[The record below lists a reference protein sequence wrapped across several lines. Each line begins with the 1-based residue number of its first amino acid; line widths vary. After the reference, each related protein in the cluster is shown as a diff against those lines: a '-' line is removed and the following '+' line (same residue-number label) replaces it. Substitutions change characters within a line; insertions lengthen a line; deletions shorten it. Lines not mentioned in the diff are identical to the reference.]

1 MHALDG
7 ERGFTLVELMIVVAI
22 IAILAA
28 VAYPIYLNYVKR
40 TRMSEVI
47 LALSAC
53 RTPIAEVY
61 QAGGA
66 GPGAGKWGCEVTGP
80 SSRYVQSIATDVNG
94 KIIATAQGFNDSAI
108 DGEAVTLVPLIG
120 GVPATAAADMGKA
133 ITSWR
138 CGNQATDGTTVPIS
152 VLPASCQGS

>member
-1 MHALDG
+1 MRISG
-7 ERGFTLVELMIVVAI
+7 SERGFTLIELMIVVAI

-94 KIIATAQGFNDSAI
+94 KIVVTAQGFGDSAI
-108 DGEAVTLVPLIG
+108 DGKVVTLVPLVG
-120 GVPATAAADMGKA
+120 SAPANAATDMGKA
-133 ITSWR
+133 VTGWR
-138 CGNQATDGTTVPIS
+138 CGSLADGTTIPANY
-152 VLPASCQGS
+152 LPASCKGA

>member
-1 MHALDG
+1 MRALDG

-40 TRMSEVI
+40 TRMSEVM

-61 QAGGA
+61 QAGGS
-66 GPGAGKWGCEVTGP
+66 GPGAGKWGCEVVGP
-80 SSRYVQSIATDVNG
+80 SSVNVQSISTDANG
-94 KIIATAQGFNDSAI
+94 KVTVIAQGFSDSAI
-108 DGEAVTLVPLIG
+108 DGKAVTMVPLIG
-120 GVPATAAADMGKA
+120 GSPANPATDMGKA
-133 ITSWR
+133 ITAWR
-138 CGNQATDGTTVPIS
+138 CGSIADGTTIPLGF
-152 VLPASCQGS
+152 LPGSCQGS